1 MEAIDKIIAQA
12 LETNSGLSLNEPTVV
27 YGSPF
32 SNRLKLIQLIRSG
45 LPQKLFEKLQQ
56 LIPFTEL
63 DWAEVLN
70 VSSKTLQRS
79 KKDKHFTYK
88 PIHTEKILEIAE
100 VTQFGITV
108 FGNKITFK
116 DWLNTPSAAL
126 GNNTPKEL
134 LKDSF
139 GKELVMQELNNIEH
153 GIFA

>member
-1 MEAIDKIIAQA
+1 MEAIEKIVAQA
-12 LETNSGLSLNEPTVV
+12 LQNNTVKEVKEPTTV

-32 SNRLKLIQLIRSG
+32 SNRLKLIQLIRTG
-45 LPQKLFEKLQQ
+45 LPQKLFDKLQQ

-79 KKDKHFTYK
+79 KKDKQFTYK

-100 VTQFGITV
+100 VTQFGLTV
-108 FGNKITFK
+108 FGNKSAFK
-116 DWLNTPSAAL
+116 EWLNTPSAAL